1 MATES
6 PDFILYAQHGWAD
19 TDHGIAVLAAKLA
32 DSNTLAITPNLGFLR
47 TWLRIEPL
55 IQMVEELV
63 ITTSLRHPQVPIRII
78 GHSLGG
84 LIWLEV
90 LNRHPEW
97 FDNVDSLV
105 LVGSP
110 VGGADLARIL
120 DPLGIG
126 LGMARDLG
134 VNRRILAE
142 AIAAQIPT
150 LVVAGDTDGG
160 SDGTITVE
168 STKVFGAEFVLLPG
182 VSHAALKQHP
192 AVAQAIQKFWALP
205 KQPSRLPPDYDL
217 AQTLV
222 RRLQRVPGMTD
233 GHYRDFQRAKVF
245 LSFEDGVTLRLW
257 KDPLGIPH
265 VFVASPVGQ
274 CLYSGFVGW
283 LHVDDLKQELSAIR
297 LEQAAQLI

>member
-1 MATES
+1 MAVKR

-19 TDHGIAVLAAKLA
+19 NCEGIAVLASSIAE
-32 DSNTLAITPNLGFLR
+32 SNTLVVTPSLGYLR

-55 IQMVEELV
+55 IQTVEELV
-63 ITTSLRHPQVPIRII
+63 INTSLRYPQVPIRII

-134 VNRRILAE
+134 VNRRTLAE
-142 AIAAQIPT
+142 AIASQIPT
-150 LVVAGDTDGG
+150 LVIAGDIDGG
-160 SDGTITVE
+160 SDGTIPVE

-182 VSHAALKQHP
+182 VSHAALRQHP
-192 AVAQAIQKFWALP
+192 AVAKAIQKFWALP
-205 KQPSRLPPDYDL
+205 KPRPKSLPPRNFGQIL
-217 AQTLV
+217 I
-222 RRLQRVPGMTD
+222 RRLQQLPGMTD
-233 GHYRDFQRAKVF
+233 GHYRDFRWAKVF
-245 LSFEDGVTLRLW
+245 LTFENGVTLRLW
-257 KDPLGIPH
+257 RDPVGISH
-265 VFVASPVGQ
+265 VFVACPQGN

-283 LHVDDLKQELSAIR
+283 LHLKELEQELSNIQREQTAR
-297 LEQAAQLI
+297 LI

>member
-1 MATES
+1 MAVER
-6 PDFILYAQHGWAD
+6 PNFILYAQHGWAD
-19 TDHGIAVLAAKLA
+19 DCQGIAVLASKLA
-32 DSNTLAITPNLGFLR
+32 ESNTVVITPSLGYLR

-55 IQMVEELV
+55 IQTVEELV
-63 ITTSLRHPQVPIRII
+63 MNTSLRYPQVPIRII

-97 FDNVDSLV
+97 FDNVESLV

-134 VNRRILAE
+134 VNRRVLAE

-150 LVVAGDTDGG
+150 LVIAGDIDGG
-160 SDGTITVE
+160 SDGTIPVT
-168 STKVFGAEFVLLPG
+168 STKVFGADFVLLPG
-182 VSHAALKQHP
+182 VSHAALRNHP
-192 AVAQAIQKFWALP
+192 AVAVAIQKFWLLP
-205 KQPSRLPPDYDL
+205 KGPRPEPDL
-217 AQTLV
+217 AQILI
-222 RRLQRVPGMTD
+222 RRLQQVPGMTD
-233 GHYRDFQRAKVF
+233 GHYRDFRWAKVF
-245 LSFEDGVTLRLW
+245 LTFENGVTLRLW
-257 KDPLGIPH
+257 KDPMGISH
-265 VFVASPVGQ
+265 VFVACPEGE

-283 LHVDDLKQELSAIR
+283 LHLKDLEQELR
-297 LEQAAQLI
+297 VLQQEQAAQLI

>member
-1 MATES
+1 MAAES

-19 TDHGIAVLAAKLA
+19 NCQGIAILAASLA
-32 DSNTLAITPNLGFLR
+32 EPNTLVITPSLGYVR
-47 TWLRIEPL
+47 TWLWIEPL
-55 IQMVEELV
+55 IQTVEELV
-63 ITTSLRHPQVPIRII
+63 ISTSLRHPQVPIRII

-97 FDNVDSLV
+97 FDNVNSLV

-134 VNRRILAE
+134 MNRRALAE
-142 AIAAQIPT
+142 AIAAHIST
-150 LVVAGDTDGG
+150 LVIAGDIDGG
-160 SDGTITVE
+160 SDGTIPVE

-192 AVAQAIQKFWALP
+192 AVAVAIQKFWLLGP
-205 KQPSRLPPDYDL
+205 KQTPLIDL
-217 AQTLV
+217 TQILI
-222 RRLQRVPGMTD
+222 RRLQQVPGMTD

-245 LSFEDGVTLRLW
+245 LTFEDGVTLRLW
-257 KDPLGIPH
+257 KDPVGIPH
-265 VFVASPVGQ
+265 VFVACPQGR

-283 LHVDDLKQELSAIR
+283 LHVKELDQELSSIQR
-297 LEQAAQLI
+297 EREAQLI

>member
-1 MATES
+1 MKAAS
-6 PDFILYAQHGWAD
+6 PNFILYAQHGWAD
-19 TDHGIAVLAAKLA
+19 DCQGISVLASSLA
-32 DSNTLAITPNLGFLR
+32 DANTLVVAPSLGYIR
-47 TWLRIEPL
+47 TWIRIEPL
-55 IQMVEELV
+55 IQTVEELV
-63 ITTSLRHPQVPIRII
+63 INTSLQHPQTPIRII

-97 FDNVDSLV
+97 FDNVESLV

-150 LVVAGDTDGG
+150 LVIAGDIDGG

-168 STKVFGAEFVLLPG
+168 STKVFGAEFVLLPD

-192 AVAQAIQKFWALP
+192 AVAKAIQEFWALP

-217 AQTLV
+217 AQTLI
-222 RRLQRVPGMTD
+222 RRLQRIPGMTD
-233 GHYRDFQRAKVF
+233 GHYRDFRRAKVF
-245 LSFEDGVTLRLW
+245 LTFEQGVTLQLW

-265 VFVASPVGQ
+265 VFVASPLGH

-283 LHVDDLKQELSAIR
+283 LHIHELEQELSTIQ

>member
-1 MATES
+1 MVVES

-19 TDHGIAVLAAKLA
+19 NCQGIAVLASSLA
-32 DSNTLAITPNLGFLR
+32 ESSTLVITPSLGYLR

-55 IQMVEELV
+55 IQTVEELV
-63 ITTSLRHPQVPIRII
+63 INTSLRHPHVPIRII

-97 FDNVDSLV
+97 FDKVESLV

-134 VNRRILAE
+134 VSRRTLAE
-142 AIAAQIPT
+142 AIATQIPT
-150 LVVAGDTDGG
+150 LVIAGDVDGG
-160 SDGTITVE
+160 SDGTIPVE

-182 VSHAALKQHP
+182 VSHAALRNHP
-192 AVAQAIQKFWALP
+192 AVSVAIQKFWLLP
-205 KQPSRLPPDYDL
+205 KGPQSEPDL
-217 AQTLV
+217 AQILI
-222 RRLQRVPGMTD
+222 RRLQQVPGMTD
-233 GHYRDFQRAKVF
+233 GHYRDFRWAKVF
-245 LSFEDGVTLRLW
+245 LTLENGVTLRLW
-257 KDPLGIPH
+257 KDPVGISH
-265 VFVASPVGQ
+265 VFVACPEGN

-283 LHVDDLKQELSAIR
+283 LHIKELEQELNTIQR
-297 LEQAAQLI
+297 EREAQLI